1 MHVHNTSKPYYCTVR
16 GCDKTYTHPSSLRKH
31 LKAHGIDP
39 TGLPFDSD
47 DEDASPSTSQI
58 PLHSEY
64 KAGQGHYGLHGG
76 HYKDWEPTT
85 SPHLSATSPHLS
97 PSSSHLPTSSPHPL
111 SHIPISSPHT
121 SMPSPHVS
129 LSSPHLPSSSLR
141 YSYPYPSAPP
151 PKLTPSP
158 HLGLPY

>member
-39 TGLPFDSD
+39 AAMPFDSD

-64 KAGQGHYGLHGG
+64 KPPQGHYGLDGG

-85 SPHLSATSPHLS
+85 SPHLPT
-97 PSSSHLPTSSPHPL
+97 SSSHLPTSPPHPL

-121 SMPSPHVS
+121 SMPPPHPS
-129 LSSPHLPSSSLR
+129 ISSPHLPTSSLR
-141 YSYPYPSAPP
+141 YSYPYTSAPP